1 MDDAK
6 TTFYIFAL
14 LCEPMSFFKFLFS
27 KTFLVQ
33 LALAVVAIILLVLLS
48 LFWLDGFTKQDQ
60 RIEVPSLK
68 RLSLDEVDRRL
79 DELHLRREILDSASY
94 NPDFPPY
101 SVIDQTPVPGKYV
114 KENRMIYLT
123 LNPSGYREMEIPENL
138 IRKTRRQVEPALL
151 SLGFEIGEV
160 TYEPDVA
167 KDVILELKHQG
178 RVLEPGDKLKQ
189 TSVID
194 LVLGDGTGRYEG
206 QDREEAELIEEETEL
221 TQDLEEGWEE

>member
-27 KTFLVQ
+27 KTFVVQ
-33 LALAVVAIILLVLLS
+33 LALAVVAIIVLVLLS

-60 RIEVPSLK
+60 RIEVPNLE

-101 SVIDQTPVPGKYV
+101 AVIDQTPLPGKYV

-151 SLGFEIGEV
+151 SLGFEIGEIS
-160 TYEPDVA
+160 YEPDVA
-167 KDVILELKHQG
+167 KDVVLEMKHEG

-189 TSVID
+189 TAVID

-206 QDREEAELIEEETEL
+206 DAKEETTWPEEL
-221 TQDLEEGWEE
+221 EEDWEELEEGWEE